1 MCLAIPMKILKI
13 DGEEAIVELDGFQK
27 EINISLM
34 EEAAVGDYV
43 MVHAGFAIQ
52 KVDPEDAAATI
63 EILREYQQKM
73 EEIK

>member
-34 EEAAVGDYV
+34 EKAAVGDYV

-52 KVDPEDAAATI
+52 KVDPEEAAATI
-63 EILREYQQKM
+63 EVLREYQQKM

>member
-1 MCLAIPMKILKI
+1 MCLAVPMKILKI